1 MEWKMDLVRIN
12 ILPYVSCFSSALD
25 NKDPEF
31 PVALALEDNV

>member
-12 ILPYVSCFSSALD
+12 ILPYVSCFSNSLD